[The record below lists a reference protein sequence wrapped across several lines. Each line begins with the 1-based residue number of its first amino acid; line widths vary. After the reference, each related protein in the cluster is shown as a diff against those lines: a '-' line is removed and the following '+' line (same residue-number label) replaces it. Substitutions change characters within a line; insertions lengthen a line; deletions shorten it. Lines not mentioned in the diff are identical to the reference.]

1 MIFVLLPDISLS
13 MLISRS
19 NHVAQMALFHSSF
32 MTEECVHVCML
43 DLAHT
48 SVSNSN
54 A

>member
-1 MIFVLLPDISLS
+1 MIFVFLSDISLN
-13 MLISRS
+13 MIISGS

-32 MTEECVHVCML
+32 MTEECVYVCML
-43 DLAHT
+43 DLAQS